1 MIRIAHFSD
10 LHYGPKNLVEADRC
24 FGAAID
30 RAIAAGAQVAVLSG
44 DATDHALDLHSPAAR
59 RLVAQVPRLADHCP
73 VSILQGTFSREPP
86 GTLSIFRCWEG
97 AIRSTSRIGLDRSG

>member
-30 RAIAAGAQVAVLSG
+30 RAITAGAQVAVLSG
-44 DATDHALDLHSPAAR
+44 DATDHALDLHSPAAG
-59 RLVAQVPRLADHCP
+59 RLVAQVRRLTDHCP
-73 VSILQGTFSREPP
+73 VLILQ
-86 GTLSIFRCWEG
+86 
-97 AIRSTSRIGLDRSG
+97 IGRAHV